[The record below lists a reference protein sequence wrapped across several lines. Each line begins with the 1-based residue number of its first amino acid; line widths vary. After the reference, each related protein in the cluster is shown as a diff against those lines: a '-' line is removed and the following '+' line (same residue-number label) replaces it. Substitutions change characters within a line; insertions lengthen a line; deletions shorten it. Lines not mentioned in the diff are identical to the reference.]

1 MAESPGDGER
11 RGLVAD
17 IMALEGWLYW
27 QVRSGLFDQWLSID
41 VTMPQFKTL
50 VLIYGSEN
58 GSQRMGQL
66 ASSLGVAMSTATG
79 IVDRLVEQG
88 LLVRQEDPEDRRLV
102 VVRLTDRGR
111 ETMERPHRV
120 SQQRMLSILDR
131 LSTADL
137 RLVARAMAVLHD
149 AAPEVLPPAM
159 RTNPTNVDQPQAAPA
174 YLERS

>member
-1 MAESPGDGER
+1 MAESPGDAER
-11 RGLVAD
+11 GSLVAN

-27 QVRSGLFDQWLSID
+27 QVRAGFFDQWLSID

-50 VLIYGSEN
+50 VLVYGSDS

-102 VVRLTDRGR
+102 VVRLSEGGR
-111 ETMERPHRV
+111 ETLERPHRV
-120 SQQRMLSILDR
+120 SQQRMLSLLDR
-131 LSTADL
+131 LSTEDL
-137 RLVARAMAVLHD
+137 RLVARAMAALHD
-149 AAPEVLPPAM
+149 AAPEVIPPAK
-159 RTNPTNVDQPQAAPA
+159 RTSPADTSPPRVAPA
-174 YLERS
+174 YPERS